1 MIDFTNELSD
11 LDNSLK
17 GAQMKAR
24 KLSCQ
29 IEEHEEKL
37 REIKDILESFGIT
50 PDQNDDSDISYDT
63 VIDELETVIKSID
76 NNALQGNIQLTP
88 TDITVCIVAGIVA
101 SIVDIVFVGTPEVVK
116 IYKGGENFDG
126 SILTKAIRS
135 VGSNDSEL
143 KNVLDWCSEK
153 CKVAYDISAY
163 KNVVTPNNHRLRSF
177 AHDPFAGVLFAV
189 VDILLG
195 TATMVDASGHLR
207 IIVNPKDYPETE
219 KYLTLIYYF
228 GHLLSD
234 LCTARGLPIPGFFLT
249 QFFTNGEGN
258 SIAKVAEQMYVD
270 GYDLRHLASM
280 STPVIIKNL
289 ILDVY
294 TKLSEIED
302 NQVLKSIAEKE
313 IELKRKKAYKCQLR
327 LISDAICCC
336 GNVLKFF
343 LPPTMGNM
351 TALNLVEW
359 ISLIKNTLIT
369 LKYQVRDKDI
379 ETVLHNRNIIDDNW
393 TQLMMD

>member
-63 VIDELETVIKSID
+63 VIDELETVIKSTD

-88 TDITVCIVAGIVA
+88 TDITVCIIAGIVA

-143 KNVLDWCSEK
+143 KSVLDWCSEK

-258 SIAKVAEQMYVD
+258 SIAKVAEQMYID

-313 IELKRKKAYKCQLR
+313 IELNRKKAYKYQLR